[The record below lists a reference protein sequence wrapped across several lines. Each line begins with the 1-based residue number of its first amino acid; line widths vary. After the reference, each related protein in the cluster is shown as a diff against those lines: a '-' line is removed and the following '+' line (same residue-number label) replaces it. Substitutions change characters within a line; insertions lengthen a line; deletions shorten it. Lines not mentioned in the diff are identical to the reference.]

1 MKKYQ
6 VFIDVPQDD
15 EWQEIIVESMEIEAF
30 NCDDAKQQA
39 VRLAE
44 SLYEDC
50 YVWEVTEDDLIE

>member
-15 EWQEIIVESMEIEAF
+15 EWQEISVESMEIEAF

-39 VRLAE
+39 VRFAE
-44 SLYEDC
+44 EMYKDC
-50 YVWEVTEDDLIE
+50 YVWEVTEDDVI